1 MSTKNHDERYWM
13 YDPDW
18 TADDLSATGDAGYVM
33 DVVQPITVTR
43 IGALVTTVMN
53 GAATINFD
61 RRVLTA
67 SDTGRLS
74 GFDDADEA
82 TIIIPTTTAVGKIV
96 YKDVVGED
104 YDMDPGDQ
112 VVPNVSSGATS
123 GACRYIVWYVPRDET
138 VDNCTDMVETA

>member
-1 MSTKNHDERYWM
+1 MSTKNHDVLHWM

-33 DVVQPITVTR
+33 DVVDPITVVR
-43 IGALVTTVMN
+43 IGALVTTVLN
-53 GAATINFD
+53 GPAVINFD

-82 TIIIPTTTAVGKIV
+82 TLTIPTTTAVGKIV
-96 YKDVVGED
+96 YKDVVGSD

-112 VVPNVSSGATS
+112 VVANVSTAATS
-123 GACRYIVWYVPRDET
+123 GACRYIVWYVLRDET
-138 VDNCTDMVETA
+138 VDNSTDMVESA